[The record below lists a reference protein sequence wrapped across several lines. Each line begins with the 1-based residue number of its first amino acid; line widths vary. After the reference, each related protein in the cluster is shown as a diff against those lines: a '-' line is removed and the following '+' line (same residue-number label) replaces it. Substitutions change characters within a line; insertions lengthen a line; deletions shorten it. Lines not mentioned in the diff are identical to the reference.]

1 MVAEML
7 SDLGLDLSLL
17 FINGG
22 SEWDPNGPQRLAKD
36 YEGIKFQWLK
46 LDPICV
52 TAKGVE
58 GKS

>member
-17 FINGG
+17 FING
-22 SEWDPNGPQRLAKD
+22 WDPNGPQRLAKD